1 MHKFGKL
8 VLTTGVLLLLSVMP
22 LAAQVANSAFY
33 SVVFTAPFPFYAGN
47 VKLPAGSYIIT
58 EPNQNPSTVLIR
70 NIADTKGAFVIFIPT
85 TSWNPQEKSYV
96 TFQKYGDTGYL
107 QTLSLEG
114 DTDGIVFPQ
123 TKAEAK
129 AENMA
134 ETMAENAN
142 ENTKVVEQAMLVSG
156 K

>member
-1 MHKFGKL
+1 MHKLGKIVMTMGML
-8 VLTTGVLLLLSVMP
+8 SLLSVMP
-22 LAAQVANSAFY
+22 LAAQVANSAVTH
-33 SVVFTAPFPFYAGN
+33 VVFTAPFPFYAGT

-58 EPNQNPSTVLIR
+58 EPNENANVVLIR
-70 NIADTKGAFVIFIPT
+70 NSAGTRGEFINFIPT
-85 TSWNPQEKSYV
+85 SSLHPQRETDL

-107 QTLSLEG
+107 QTLSIEGETEGLE
-114 DTDGIVFPQ
+114 FPR

-129 AENMA
+129 AE
-134 ETMAENAN
+134 TMAENTN

>member
-1 MHKFGKL
+1 MHKFGKIVMTMGML
-8 VLTTGVLLLLSVMP
+8 SLLSVMP
-22 LAAQVANSAFY
+22 LAAQVANSVVTR
-33 SVVFTAPFPFYAGN
+33 VVFTAPFPFYAGT

-58 EPNQNPSTVLIR
+58 EPIANDEIVLIR
-70 NIADTKGAFVIFIPT
+70 NIARTKGEFINFIPT
-85 TSWNPQEKSYV
+85 SSLDPQKETDV

-107 QTLSLEG
+107 QTLSVEG
-114 DTDGIVFPQ
+114 ETDGIEFPR

-129 AENMA
+129 AE
-134 ETMAENAN
+134 TMAENTN

>member
-8 VLTTGVLLLLSVMP
+8 VVTMGTLSLLSVMP
-22 LAAQVANSAFY
+22 LAAQVDNG
-33 SVVFTAPFPFYAGN
+33 VVFTATFTFYAGN

-58 EPNQNPSTVLIR
+58 EPNASAKIVLIR
-70 NIADTKGAFVIFIPT
+70 NIAGTKGEFINFIPT
-85 TSWNPQEKSYV
+85 SSLDPQKETDV

-107 QTLSLEG
+107 QTLSVKGE
-114 DTDGIVFPQ
+114 TDGIEFPR

-129 AENMA
+129 AE
-134 ETMAENAN
+134 TMA

>member
-1 MHKFGKL
+1 MHKSGKIVVTMGML
-8 VLTTGVLLLLSVMP
+8 SLLSIMP
-22 LAAQVANSAFY
+22 LAAQVAHSLVN

-47 VKLPAGSYIIT
+47 VKLPAGSYRIT
-58 EPNQNPSTVLIR
+58 EPNENADIVLIR
-70 NIADTKGAFVIFIPT
+70 NIAGTKGEFINFIPT
-85 TSWNPQEKSYV
+85 SSVYPQKKNDV

-107 QTLSLEG
+107 QSLSLEG
-114 DTDGIVFPQ
+114 EMTGIEFPR

-129 AENMA
+129 AKA
-134 ETMAENAN
+134 MAENTN